1 MKKAVCIL
9 LLIYLCS
16 PISHAQKRE
25 LFEAKV
31 KQEIALH
38 QKAFAQRVIFKVSR
52 YFKIRGEVLPKMR
65 LHFRGMVIVRKQLS
79 NDTCI
84 YEFYQRQNKLILAEN
99 EVRMLAGLAPKLT
112 LMVSNK
118 LPMD

>member
-16 PISHAQKRE
+16 PISQAQTSSFKT
-25 LFEAKV
+25 KV
-31 KQEIALH
+31 QQEIALH
-38 QKAFAQRVIFKVSR
+38 QKAFAQRVIFKISR
-52 YFKIRGEVLPKMR
+52 YFRIRGEVLPKMR

-79 NDTCI
+79 SDTCI
-84 YEFYQRQNKLILAEN
+84 YEFCQKQNKLILAEN

-118 LPMD
+118 LPVD